1 MSQKNKEGKPV
12 SASKVEMTELVLP
25 GQTNT
30 LGNIF
35 GGRVMQLIDIA
46 AGVTATR
53 HARKTVVTVFIDQLH
68 FKNPIKMGQI
78 VILHSR
84 IEYAGNTS
92 MEIGVDVFSENPL
105 TGKQIHA
112 TTAHL
117 TFVALNQKGKPTSV
131 PHLILET
138 DLDKKLFEQAKI
150 RKQQRMR
157 EEP

>member
-1 MSQKNKEGKPV
+1 MNTKQSSGKPV

-46 AGVTATR
+46 AGVAAMR

-78 VILHSR
+78 IILNAWV
-84 IEYAGNTS
+84 EYVGKTS
-92 MEIGVDVFSENPL
+92 MEIGVDVCSENPL
-105 TGKQIHA
+105 TGEKKLA
-112 TTAHL
+112 TTAHV
-117 TFVALNQKGKPTSV
+117 TFVALDQNGKPSPV
-131 PHLILET
+131 PQLILET
-138 DLDKKLFEQAKI
+138 EEDKLRYKSANERREK
-150 RKQQRMR
+150 RKQS
-157 EEP
+157 

>member
-1 MSQKNKEGKPV
+1 MNQKKSLGKPV

-46 AGVTATR
+46 AGVAAMR

-78 VILHSR
+78 IILNAQV
-84 IEYAGNTS
+84 EFVGKTS
-92 MEIGVDVFSENPL
+92 MEVGVDVRSENPL
-105 TGKQIHA
+105 TGEKKIA
-112 TTAHL
+112 TTAHV
-117 TFVALNQKGKPTSV
+117 TFVALDQNGKPSSV
-131 PHLILET
+131 PQLVLET
-138 DLDKKLFEQAKI
+138 EKDKQRFKSAKE
-150 RKQQRMR
+150 RR
-157 EEP
+157 ENRNKN